1 MTMTGTPNAAQ
12 VAVQNA
18 IDNAL
23 MAKQQ
28 VEAIDEQLDLADNNS
43 ETVRRNKVTRDLVS
57 ENSSGENSL
66 ASQFEAALASAF
78 TERYNTPEL
87 QVAMVEVA
95 KKFLDKTFGESN
107 KKFLDEKIKDLPAI
121 TLSEEDRKNLEDQR
135 SQFAKLFK
143 FSKEIVIGMGKKD
156 LLPDELK
163 SDLKIRR
170 AGGSRGPSF
179 VGTYRFFVET
189 KANSNEYEEKT
200 ITLKGVEKPAGL
212 SVIANTLGKEVDA
225 SWQTRDL
232 KNFILEQLNLTDAVR
247 GETSTSPGEVTLPK
261 TWEVTLPAPVNR
273 KLKGVLIS
281 ETTAPE
287 EEDEPNGDDRAT
299 ESDLAQ

>member
-43 ETVRRNKVTRDLVS
+43 ETVRRNKVTRDLVT
-57 ENSSGENSL
+57 EYSSGDNSP
-66 ASQFEAALASAF
+66 ASAFEAALASAF
-78 TERYNTPEL
+78 TERYNTPDM

-107 KKFLDEKIKDLPAI
+107 KKFLDEKIKDMPTT
-121 TLSEEDRKNLEDQR
+121 TLTEDERKQLEDQR
-135 SQFAKLFK
+135 QQFAKLFK

-156 LLPDELK
+156 LLPDDLK

-189 KANSNEYEEKT
+189 KENSGEYEEKT

-212 SVIANTLGKEVDA
+212 SVIANTLGKEVDS

-232 KNFILEQLNLTDAVR
+232 KNFILNELNLMDSVR
-247 GETSTSPGEVTLPK
+247 GETSTSPGEVTLPN
-261 TWEVTLPAPVNR
+261 TWEVKLPAPVNR
-273 KLKGVLIS
+273 KIKGVLIS
-281 ETTAPE
+281 QTTAPD
-287 EEDEPNGDDRAT
+287 EEDETVDENQAT
-299 ESDLAQ
+299 ESELAQ